1 MSTLQEFLNSNVVD
15 GLTEEVAISDR
26 FKDKDGKL
34 LKFKIKAMTGSEFE
48 DIRKKSMKVAA
59 KGKRSVE
66 MDLRKMNNTIVI
78 ENTLDPSFKDAESIK
93 KLGCA
98 NPEEYLEKVLLAGEI
113 AELANQI
120 QRLSGFHT
128 DLSELVEE
136 VKN

>member
-1 MSTLQEFLNSNVVD
+1 MSTLQEFLNSNLVD
-15 GLTEEVAISDR
+15 GLTEEVAISSR
-26 FKDKDGKL
+26 FKDKDGNL
-34 LKFKIKAMTGSEFE
+34 LKFKIKAMSGSEYE
-48 DIRKKSMKVAA
+48 DIRKKCMRIAA

-93 KLGCA
+93 KVGCA

-120 QRLSGFHT
+120 QQLSGFNRDIN
-128 DLSELVEE
+128 DLMDEA
-136 VKN
+136 KN